1 MSTVRMTRKLSFSSG
16 HRYWRSDLGPE
27 ENRAL
32 FGKWASPY
40 NHGHN
45 YRLEVTVEGEIDGA
59 TGMVVNIK
67 TVADVLAEKIGRAFD
82 QKSLNDETPE
92 FRDRPPT
99 LENLLIAIRE
109 RLAPSLPVGAHLVHL
124 RLWETDLLFADYG
137 RQARD
142 WKMTLTRIYEFAA
155 SHRLHVPSL
164 SAEKNLELF
173 GKCNNPAGHGHNYVV
188 EVTVEGE
195 PDAETG
201 MMVDL
206 EALDEAVTGLVVDRY
221 DHKNLNADLP
231 EFQGRPTTSEVV
243 AAEIFARLDGR
254 VPGRLAR
261 VRLHET
267 ARNVFEVDRAYS
279 SSMP

>member
-16 HRYWRSDLGPE
+16 HRYWRADLDADG
-27 ENRAL
+27 NRAL
-32 FGKWASPY
+32 FGSWASPY

-45 YRLEVTVEGEIDGA
+45 YRLEVTVEGAIDPR

-67 TVADVLAEKIGRAFD
+67 TVAEVLTEKVGRAFD
-82 QKSLNDETPE
+82 QKSLNDEVPE
-92 FRDRPPT
+92 FRDRAPT

-109 RLAPSLPVGAHLVHL
+109 RLTSALPREASLVRL
-124 RLWETDLLFADYG
+124 RLWETDLLFADDE
-137 RQARD
+137 RQGKD

-155 SHRLHVPSL
+155 SHRLHVPSM
-164 SAEKNLELF
+164 SNDENLELF
-173 GKCNNPAGHGHNYVV
+173 GKCNNPAGHGHNYLV

-195 PDAETG
+195 PDPRTG

-206 EALDEAVTGLVVDRY
+206 GALDEAVGALVVDLY
-221 DHKNLNADLP
+221 DHKNLNVDLP

-243 AAEIFARLDGR
+243 AAEIFARLDGK